1 MKLTLLALALG
12 LASVTTTVAQQP
24 VTLPATA
31 QQFISKHHS
40 KAKVSHVQRDRE
52 DGQRTYEVFF
62 ENGDYIEF
70 DAKGQWLEIKC
81 RGSQVPASIMPTAM
95 TQHLKAQH
103 PNARVVKIE
112 RERRYLVV
120 ELANGIE
127 LIYDRNGNFKRYD
140 D

>member
-1 MKLTLLALALG
+1 MKLTLIALAFG
-12 LASVTTTVAQQP
+12 LASMTTAVAQQA

-31 QQFISKHHS
+31 QQFIAKHHG

-52 DGQRTYEVFF
+52 EGQRTYEVYF

-70 DAKGQWLEIKC
+70 NAQGQWLEVKS
-81 RGSQVPASIMPTAM
+81 RNNEVPASILPAAM
-95 TQHLKAQH
+95 AQHLKAQH
-103 PNARVVKIE
+103 PNVRVVKIE
-112 RERRYLVV
+112 RERRQLVV
-120 ELANGIE
+120 ELANGLE